1 MQTTLYEVRFFDGR
15 VFRVFCRGKNQ
26 NKRFYIYTDK
36 LKTEIESIIELSNG
50 IHTISEFE
58 QIINY
63 ETKNT

>member
-15 VFRVFCRGKNQ
+15 VFRVFCRGKNKK
-26 NKRFYIYTDK
+26 KRFYIYTDK
-36 LKTEIESIIELSNG
+36 LKTEIETIVELSNG
-50 IHTISEFE
+50 IYTISEFE